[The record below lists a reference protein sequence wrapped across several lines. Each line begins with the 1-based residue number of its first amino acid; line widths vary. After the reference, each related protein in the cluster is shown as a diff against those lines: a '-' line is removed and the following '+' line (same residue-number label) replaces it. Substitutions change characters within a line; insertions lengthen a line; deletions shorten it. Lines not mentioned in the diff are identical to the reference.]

1 MTMLPWEQKCL
12 RSLRIRPCQHRHTKP
27 NPDLESVIDQ
37 QFVISN
43 KNWFNFDIFSIPS
56 ITSITPVWAGRE
68 GRKGTRFSCWFV
80 VNTELTL
87 VITHQFQHL
96 DQLIIITTHLVPQL
110 MFLAP
115 LQAVC
120 LSLSADRIFLKSWN
134 LLLLPT
140 SHLPPPHTQQTSGSA
155 TNLISRD
162 PSWWLSDGLITLLV
176 GWKPSIQSSCHWC

>member
-1 MTMLPWEQKCL
+1 MTVLPWEQKCL
-12 RSLRIRPCQHRHTKP
+12 RSLRIRPCQHTDTKP

-140 SHLPPPHTQQTSGSA
+140 SHLPTPNKPAVLPQIWYLEIHPGGC
-155 TNLISRD
+155 LMVWSRY
-162 PSWWLSDGLITLLV
+162 WLV
-176 GWKPSIQSSCHWC
+176 GNPPYSHHVIDVR